1 MKLRVIGI
9 QRYLQAS
16 SALII
21 LGLLVE
27 IVTLLWFHP
36 LSFVLFLF
44 IGVILIG
51 FGIVVYLLSLV
62 FAVVLQAPTPAMK
75 TAGMVPLTLSAA
87 DMQALVS
94 YVSSLGGTSAAA
106 PTATGLSTPAPAV
119 PAKPESKAKRTLKW
133 LFAPSFP
140 H

>member
-36 LSFVLFLF
+36 LSL
-44 IGVILIG
+44 GVH
-51 FGIVVYLLSLV
+51 
-62 FAVVLQAPTPAMK
+62 QNWAMK
-75 TAGMVPLTLSAA
+75 SCGRLPLI
-87 DMQALVS
+87 
-94 YVSSLGGTSAAA
+94 
-106 PTATGLSTPAPAV
+106 
-119 PAKPESKAKRTLKW
+119 
-133 LFAPSFP
+133 
-140 H
+140 